1 MNSVRLRLARTA
13 AGLSLQALADRID
26 KLVTAQVIGKYE
38 RGEANPGSK
47 VLLALAR
54 ALDVPVDYL
63 LADDDLVVEDVG
75 VGKKQ
80 VVGRKAAAKVE
91 VTVLTQMERYLAVE
105 ELLGLPVADWD
116 RPREAPYPVLRDVA
130 EADRAAESLR
140 GAWEL
145 RSAPVPNLVDL
156 LERRGVKV
164 LTMEVEDIDGLTVRI
179 RRRGHRAAPV
189 VLVNPIQPDERR
201 RITLARELG
210 RLAMEVAPN
219 LDDEAAAHRFA
230 RAFLIP
236 AEVLWLEM
244 GKRRSTVSVGE
255 LAELQRV
262 FGVGAHPLLDR
273 CKDLGIISATL
284 CASLSS
290 ELKRAGWHTAP
301 YEELSAASTKTAT
314 RFERLCLRALA
325 EDAVSESRGAE
336 LLAVSVRELGERME
350 PTAKTHG

>member
-80 VVGRKAAAKVE
+80 VIGRKAAAKVE

-105 ELLGLPVADWD
+105 DLLGLPAVDWD

-140 GAWEL
+140 SAW
-145 RSAPVPNLVDL
+145 
-156 LERRGVKV
+156 
-164 LTMEVEDIDGLTVRI
+164 
-179 RRRGHRAAPV
+179 
-189 VLVNPIQPDERR
+189 
-201 RITLARELG
+201 
-210 RLAMEVAPN
+210 
-219 LDDEAAAHRFA
+219 
-230 RAFLIP
+230 
-236 AEVLWLEM
+236 
-244 GKRRSTVSVGE
+244 
-255 LAELQRV
+255 
-262 FGVGAHPLLDR
+262 
-273 CKDLGIISATL
+273 
-284 CASLSS
+284 
-290 ELKRAGWHTAP
+290 
-301 YEELSAASTKTAT
+301 
-314 RFERLCLRALA
+314 
-325 EDAVSESRGAE
+325 
-336 LLAVSVRELGERME
+336 
-350 PTAKTHG
+350 